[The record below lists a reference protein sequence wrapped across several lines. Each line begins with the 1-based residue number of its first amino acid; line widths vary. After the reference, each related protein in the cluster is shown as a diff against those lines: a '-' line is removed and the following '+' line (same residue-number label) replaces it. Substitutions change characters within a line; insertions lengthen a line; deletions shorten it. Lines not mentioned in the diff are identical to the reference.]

1 MSTIIKTNYV
11 AVQLA
16 DRNLPGTYSGR
27 EYTYI
32 ADKRLAVGDIVYAD
46 TRLGGTLAK
55 VVAVDV
61 QEHTI
66 APKIRPL
73 LKHITDGPL
82 PPDKVPQPRPQAVTQ
97 MTLG

>member
-16 DRNLPGTYSGR
+16 DRSQPGIYSGR

-66 APKIRPL
+66 TPKIRPL

-82 PPDKVPQPRPQAVTQ
+82 PPDKVPQPRSQAVTQ

>member
-16 DRNLPGTYSGR
+16 ARSQHGIYSGR

-32 ADKRLAVGDIVYAD
+32 ADKRLAVGVLAYAD
-46 TRLGGTLAK
+46 TRLGGTLAI
-55 VVAVDV
+55 VVAVYV
-61 QEHTI
+61 QEHSIT
-66 APKIRPL
+66 PKIRPL

>member
-1 MSTIIKTNYV
+1 MNAACRQLWNTVRNYAAILTI
-11 AVQLA
+11 
-16 DRNLPGTYSGR
+16 
-27 EYTYI
+27 
-32 ADKRLAVGDIVYAD
+32 KRPSESQAWTLIFWSVGDIVYAD

-55 VVAVDV
+55 VVAVNV

-66 APKIRPL
+66 DPKIRPL

>member
-1 MSTIIKTNYV
+1 M
-11 AVQLA
+11 
-16 DRNLPGTYSGR
+16 
-27 EYTYI
+27 
-32 ADKRLAVGDIVYAD
+32 GDIVYAD

-66 APKIRPL
+66 TPKIRPL

>member
-1 MSTIIKTNYV
+1 MSATIKTNFIS
-11 AVQLA
+11 VQLA
-16 DRNLPGTYSGR
+16 DRNEPGVYGGR

-61 QEHTI
+61 PEYTI

-73 LKHITDGPL
+73 LKHVTGGAIPL
-82 PPDKVPQPRPQAVTQ
+82 DKLPQPRTQAITQ
-97 MTLG
+97 LKMC

>member
-16 DRNLPGTYSGR
+16 DRNQPGIYSGR

-73 LKHITDGPL
+73 LKHITDGLL

>member
-1 MSTIIKTNYV
+1 MPNASNYIT
-11 AVQLA
+11 
-16 DRNLPGTYSGR
+16 PGRGP
-27 EYTYI
+27 E
-32 ADKRLAVGDIVYAD
+32 RLAVDDIVYAD

-66 APKIRPL
+66 DPKIRPL